1 MRLSWL
7 PNAITLLRMAL
18 AAPLAW
24 LILRGDHASALLVAS
39 VAGISDAV
47 DGLLAKRYGWESRLG
62 GFIDPLADKLLLL
75 ACFVSLGVVGELPWW
90 LVGVVVAR
98 DVIIVAGAVAYHH
111 LVGAL
116 VAAPSRL
123 SKITTVLQILLVL
136 LVLAGGLHAVDLPE
150 GLVTAASIGVAG
162 LTMASGLHYVVTW
175 GARAR
180 RERATREHS

>member
-24 LILRGDHASALLVAS
+24 LILRGDHASALLVTA

-47 DGLLAKRYGWESRLG
+47 DGHLATRYGWASRLG
-62 GFIDPLADKLLLL
+62 GIIDPLADKLLLL
-75 ACFVSLGVVGELPWW
+75 ACFVSLGVIDVLPWW

-111 LVGAL
+111 LVGPL

-123 SKITTVLQILLVL
+123 SKFTTLFQILLVL
-136 LVLAGGLHAVDLPE
+136 LALVGGLHAVELPA
-150 GLVTAASIGVAG
+150 GLLEKASVGVAA
-162 LTMASGLHYVVTW
+162 LTVASGLHYVVTW

-180 RERATREHS
+180 HERARRETT

>member
-24 LILRGDHASALLVAS
+24 MILRGDHASALLVALI
-39 VAGISDAV
+39 AGGSDAI

-62 GFIDPLADKLLLL
+62 GILDPLADKLLLL
-75 ACFVSLGVVGELPWW
+75 ACFLSLGVVEALPWW
-90 LVGVVVAR
+90 LVGVVLAR
-98 DVIIVAGAVAYHH
+98 DVVIVAGAVAYHH

-116 VAAPSRL
+116 VASPSRL
-123 SKITTVLQILLVL
+123 SKITTLFQIVLV
-136 LVLAGGLHAVDLPE
+136 VLALIDGLHVVELPAGMVAGAV
-150 GLVTAASIGVAG
+150 IGVAA
-162 LTMASGLHYVVTW
+162 LTIASGLHYVVTW

-180 RERATREHS
+180 REWQNGKRT